1 MLPENTTFN
10 KGNIPCDV
18 TFATDG
24 WFYITFPSE
33 KYCCKCGNSFGSVRY
48 DWLKSDSKYIGIEA
62 IDGKSVTHWT
72 KQGQSLNHYY
82 STVDRQIPI
91 RYYELKN
98 GKPKYWL
105 FNSTSYNTGPID
117 PSKFAPPCSNKC
129 TGICSHFIKGDN
141 LKTE

>member
-48 DWLKSDSKYIGIEA
+48 DWLKSDSKYIGIET
-62 IDGKSVTHWT
+62 ID
-72 KQGQSLNHYY
+72 
-82 STVDRQIPI
+82 
-91 RYYELKN
+91 
-98 GKPKYWL
+98 
-105 FNSTSYNTGPID
+105 
-117 PSKFAPPCSNKC
+117 ANK
-129 TGICSHFIKGDN
+129 GSP
-141 LKTE
+141 